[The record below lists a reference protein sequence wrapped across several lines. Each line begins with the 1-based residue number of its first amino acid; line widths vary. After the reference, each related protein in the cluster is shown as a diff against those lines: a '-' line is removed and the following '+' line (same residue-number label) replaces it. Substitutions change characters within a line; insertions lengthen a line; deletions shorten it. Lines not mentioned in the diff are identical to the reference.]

1 MQTCP
6 SLRFLPSLR
15 AVSPGQS
22 PRRQRPRPMKLRTLE
37 REALSDLGSARLAAK
52 HSPVVFP
59 RSCFTLSNSPRPTCA
74 IGWRAGL
81 MRRQCDRGTLRVPG
95 LLAALSARRRR
106 NGGPYGPVPRRV
118 CRAAL
123 VRQTA
128 PSVPHS
134 VRPGAAGQSGGCDGA
149 GSGLPSGW
157 TPAPL
162 PSVARSAPRCGAR
175 RDGRQAGPCT
185 PYSRGWCRGLRC
197 VLAVGSGLVSAACP
211 SLLEG

>member
-37 REALSDLGSARLAAK
+37 REALSA
-52 HSPVVFP
+52 
-59 RSCFTLSNSPRPTCA
+59 LSNSPRPIYA
-74 IGWRAGL
+74 IGWRTGL
-81 MRRQCDRGTLRVPG
+81 TRRQCDRGTLSVPG

-106 NGGPYGPVPRRV
+106 SSGPYGPAPRRV

-128 PSVPHS
+128 LSVPHS
-134 VRPGAAGQSGGCDGA
+134 DCPGATGQSEGCDGA

-157 TPAPL
+157 TPALL
-162 PSVARSAPRCGAR
+162 PPVARPAPRCGAR
-175 RDGRQAGPCT
+175 RAGRQTGPRT
-185 PYSRGWCRGLRC
+185 PHPRGWRRGLRC
-197 VLAVGSGLVSAACP
+197 VLAAGGGPVPAACP
-211 SLLEG
+211 GPLEG

>member
-15 AVSPGQS
+15 AISSGQS

-37 REALSDLGSARLAAK
+37 REALSA
-52 HSPVVFP
+52 
-59 RSCFTLSNSPRPTCA
+59 LSNSPRPTCA
-74 IGWRAGL
+74 IGWRACL
-81 MRRQCDRGTLRVPG
+81 TRRQCDRGTLRVPG
-95 LLAALSARRRR
+95 LLAGLSARRRR
-106 NGGPYGPVPRRV
+106 NDGPCGPVPRRV

-128 PSVPHS
+128 PSVPHPA
-134 VRPGAAGQSGGCDGA
+134 RPRMAGQGEGCDGA

-157 TPAPL
+157 TPALL
-162 PSVARSAPRCGAR
+162 PPVARPALRCGAR

-197 VLAVGSGLVSAACP
+197 VLAVGGGRVSAACP
-211 SLLEG
+211 GLLEG

>member
-22 PRRQRPRPMKLRTLE
+22 PRRQRPRPMKLRALE
-37 REALSDLGSARLAAK
+37 REALSA
-52 HSPVVFP
+52 
-59 RSCFTLSNSPRPTCA
+59 LSNSPNGAPPVRQRNTPPECFRVAVEPCA

-81 MRRQCDRGTLRVPG
+81 ARRQGDPGTLWVPG
-95 LLAALSARRRR
+95 LLAALSARRRWTS
-106 NGGPYGPVPRRV
+106 GPYGPVPRRV
-118 CRAAL
+118 CRAAF

-128 PSVPHS
+128 PSVPHPD
-134 VRPGAAGQSGGCDGA
+134 RPGGAGQSEGCDGA

-157 TPAPL
+157 TPALL
-162 PSVARSAPRCGAR
+162 PSVARPAPRCGAR
-175 RDGRQAGPCT
+175 RAGRQTGPRT
-185 PYSRGWCRGLRC
+185 PHPRGWRRGLRC
-197 VLAVGSGLVSAACP
+197 VLAVGSGLVPSACP

>member
-22 PRRQRPRPMKLRTLE
+22 PRRQRPRSMSRCTLKWKG
-37 REALSDLGSARLAAK
+37 A
-52 HSPVVFP
+52 SPLP
-59 RSCFTLSNSPRPTCA
+59 NLPRPTCA

-81 MRRQCDRGTLRVPG
+81 TRSQCDRGTLRMPG

-106 NGGPYGPVPRRV
+106 NSGPYGPVPHRV
-118 CRAAL
+118 YRAAL
-123 VRQTA
+123 VRQTV

-134 VRPGAAGQSGGCDGA
+134 VRPSVAGQSEGCDGA

-157 TPAPL
+157 TPALL
-162 PSVARSAPRCGAR
+162 PPVARPALRCGAR
-175 RDGRQAGPCT
+175 RAGQHAGQHT
-185 PYSRGWCRGLRC
+185 PHSRGWRRGLRC
-197 VLAVGSGLVSAACP
+197 MLAFGSGPVFAACP
-211 SLLEG
+211 SPLEG

>member
-15 AVSPGQS
+15 AVSPGQI

-37 REALSDLGSARLAAK
+37 WKGA
-52 HSPVVFP
+52 SPLP
-59 RSCFTLSNSPRPTCA
+59 NLPRPTCS

-81 MRRQCDRGTLRVPG
+81 TRRQYDRGTLSVLG

-106 NGGPYGPVPRRV
+106 TGGPFGPVPHRV

-128 PSVPHS
+128 PSIPHS
-134 VRPGAAGQSGGCDGA
+134 GRPGVAGQGEGCE
-149 GSGLPSGW
+149 
-157 TPAPL
+157 
-162 PSVARSAPRCGAR
+162 GAR
-175 RDGRQAGPCT
+175 RAGRQTGPHT
-185 PYSRGWCRGLRC
+185 PHPCGCRRGLRSM
-197 VLAVGSGLVSAACP
+197 LAGPGGVVSAACP